1 MSTPPPL
8 VWEKVTPK
16 TSFRPPRR
24 SGHTITSVD
33 EFLFLFGGCIY
44 DDGFERSE
52 SKARTS
58 NSLFTYNIDMN
69 EWKQPKIG
77 SNEVP
82 APRWHHTCTR
92 FENKLVV
99 FGGFQDDAKRLNDV
113 WVLDTR
119 AYKWSQPI
127 KLKSESKP
135 V

>member
-58 NSLFTYNIDMN
+58 KRWYLIIIQQYRLQYKKTQNHSIV
-69 EWKQPKIG
+69 IG
-77 SNEVP
+77 KNQ
-82 APRWHHTCTR
+82 RT
-92 FENKLVV
+92 F
-99 FGGFQDDAKRLNDV
+99 F
-113 WVLDTR
+113 
-119 AYKWSQPI
+119 
-127 KLKSESKP
+127 
-135 V
+135 